1 MVHKNCEAVQ
11 TQLAT
16 YSLSETLWN
25 LGVRKSILAGRT
37 GLMFKSFIKV
47 L

>member
-16 YSLSETLWN
+16 YSLSETLLELEN
-25 LGVRKSILAGRT
+25 LFWQEGQGWCLSHLLKYC
-37 GLMFKSFIKV
+37 K
-47 L
+47 